1 VTAPPRPSTYR
12 SPTAGFVNALARHT
26 IRGLDARIRE
36 LEATQR
42 DALELQQA
50 LATARD
56 FADSDAAGY
65 IDRTGLEAD
74 RA

>member
-1 VTAPPRPSTYR
+1 MTAPAESPYR
-12 SPTAGFVNALARHT
+12 SPIAGFVNALARHA

-36 LEATQR
+36 LEALLT
-42 DALELQQA
+42 DATEISRA

-56 FADSDAAGY
+56 FADSDRSGY
-65 IDRTGLEAD
+65 IDRTGLEND

>member
-1 VTAPPRPSTYR
+1 MTAPAE
-12 SPTAGFVNALARHT
+12 SPYQSPIAGFVNAMARHA

-36 LEATQR
+36 LEAVLAAAT
-42 DALELQQA
+42 ELSRA
-50 LATARD
+50 EATARN
-56 FADSDAAGY
+56 FADSDRSGY

>member
-1 VTAPPRPSTYR
+1 VSATAGTPYR
-12 SPTAGFVNALARHT
+12 SPIAGFVNALARHA

-36 LEATQR
+36 LEAVLAAAT
-42 DALELQQA
+42 ELSRA
-50 LATARD
+50 EATARD
-56 FADSDAAGY
+56 FADSDRSGY